1 MDTRNDVRK
10 KVWNVLREVA
20 LPDSRFHYDFSE
32 FIADF
37 VGSDAA
43 VDRLVEMDVYKDSQV
58 VFVTPDNCLERL
70 RSQVIRDKKILLTT
84 TYGIRRGFV
93 ELLPEKV
100 PAGLENY
107 AVLLDAIEKAGR
119 YISLEEIQ
127 QRYHVDLL
135 VTGGSAVTRSGLRA
149 GKGHGFFDIEW
160 ATLYSLGVAETTT
173 PIMDVVHDCQIVDEE
188 FELNPFDTICDYIVT
203 PTQVIHVPSPQK
215 PICGIYWD
223 KLEPGMMEQIS
234 TLLELK
240 SLLEE
245 GKIRMKP
252 TKIVKN

>member
-127 QRYHVDLL
+127 QRYHVDLI
-135 VTGGSAVTRSGLRA
+135 SYRRISSYSQRAACWQRSWFL
-149 GKGHGFFDIEW
+149 
-160 ATLYSLGVAETTT
+160 
-173 PIMDVVHDCQIVDEE
+173 
-188 FELNPFDTICDYIVT
+188 
-203 PTQVIHVPSPQK
+203 
-215 PICGIYWD
+215 
-223 KLEPGMMEQIS
+223 
-234 TLLELK
+234 
-240 SLLEE
+240 
-245 GKIRMKP
+245 
-252 TKIVKN
+252 